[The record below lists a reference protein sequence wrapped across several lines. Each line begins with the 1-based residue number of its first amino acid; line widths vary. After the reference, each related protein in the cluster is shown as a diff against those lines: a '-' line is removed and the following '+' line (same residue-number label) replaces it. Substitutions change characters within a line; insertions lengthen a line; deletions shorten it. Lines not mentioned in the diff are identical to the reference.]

1 MNSLVQ
7 AGSIVSLATNKGSAY
22 EYTKR
27 EAASMF
33 DFLDVAENTRYDY
46 QARLG
51 LFLAF
56 IRQHGL
62 DRNSFLDF
70 KRMLAERNDWS
81 VSTKN
86 KYLAVSRIFL
96 KELNRQGVL
105 PADITQNIKS
115 FKQGKKHKKD
125 GVTDEEMAVIA
136 QSLHNLVPSLEATR
150 IKAIISL
157 LALQGLRQIE
167 LVRLNVSDL
176 ELHRGIA
183 FVQGKGRDDTEP
195 IYLHPQ
201 TIKALKEFLAI
212 HHLADGALFVS
223 NSNNSLNK
231 RITTRSIRQLVQDYL
246 SSIGVD
252 NRNVHGFRHFFT
264 TRLIKIYK
272 SDLTEVA
279 RYTRHRSLETLQTYN
294 DAISLSADLPRF
306 HGAFEHVQ
314 I

>member
-1 MNSLVQ
+1 MNSLVPIGEDYRQ
-7 AGSIVSLATNKGSAY
+7 TDVKQI
-22 EYTKR
+22 
-27 EAASMF
+27 F
-33 DFLDVAENTRYDY
+33 DVLDVSEATRADY
-46 QARLG
+46 QARIG
-51 LFLAF
+51 MFLAF
-56 IRQHGL
+56 VKHHGL

-70 KRMLAERNDWS
+70 KRMLADRIDLS

-86 KYLAVSRIFL
+86 KYLAVARIFL

-105 PADITQNIKS
+105 PADITQNIKAFRQS
-115 FKQGKKHKKD
+115 KKHKKD
-125 GVTDEEMAVIA
+125 GVSDEEMAVIA
-136 QSLHNLVPSLEATR
+136 QSLHNLSPTLEALR

-176 ELHRGIA
+176 ELYRGVA

-195 IYLHPQ
+195 IHLHQQ
-201 TIKALKEFLAI
+201 TIKALKDYIAAN
-212 HHLADGALFVS
+212 HLADGALFTS
-223 NSNNSLNK
+223 NSNNSLHR
-231 RITTRSIRQLVQDYL
+231 RITTRSIRQIVQDYL
-246 SSIGVD
+246 AAIGVD
-252 NRNVHGFRHFFT
+252 NRNVHGFRHYFT

-294 DAISLSADLPRF
+294 DAISMQADLPRF
-306 HGAFEHVQ
+306 HSAFEQVQ